1 MRRCA
6 IACQLGVL
14 DPRSPITEEGST
26 GGGLSARMI
35 GPEKPGNSGV
45 FRGRLC
51 TLAGAGS
58 SKSLS
63 LTSGFLWRLLYSA
76 FRTWSLAWLEIQR
89 SPPMVGWS

>member
-51 TLAGAGS
+51 TLAGAGGRVAKVVEIGS
-58 SKSLS
+58 AGPKAWW
-63 LTSGFLWRLLYSA
+63 SGSGG
-76 FRTWSLAWLEIQR
+76 EVK
-89 SPPMVGWS
+89 VGG